1 MRCNMLDIINSYIWG
16 KGLIALLLLTGAV
29 YTVKTGFVQFRM
41 FPFIFRKFRSSKNKR
56 SQFGTFCMSLG
67 TAMGT
72 GNITGVASAIRLG
85 GAGAVFWMWIAA
97 FTGMALVYAENSL
110 SAKYSNDNICGPMA
124 YIRFGV
130 KSRYLSM
137 FFAVFCLLASFGMG
151 GMVQINEM
159 SNILRKCADI
169 PVPVLF
175 TVLFIIVFV
184 TICGGSDRI
193 TTASRVLLPLATIS
207 YTLLCVATII
217 RSDHS
222 ISSVFKDIFEE
233 ALGLKQILGGI
244 TGYGISNAVSV
255 GIRRG
260 IFSNEAGL
268 GSSPI
273 LHSSAFNYK
282 SAQTQGMC
290 SMLEV
295 FTDTFVCCT
304 LSALTVLCTGNNYSL
319 SDIFTSVTGTTTDL
333 ILAVLM
339 SIFAFCTVI
348 GWSYCGLRAFQYIF
362 GKRSMLFFLI
372 FSAAAASGAVFK
384 SEKIWTLSDIF
395 NGLMA
400 FVNVFAL
407 LYLIR
412 EVRKE

>member
-1 MRCNMLDIINSYIWG
+1 MLDKINSCIWG
-16 KGLIALLLLTGAV
+16 KGLIILLLFTGAL
-29 YTVKTGFVQFRM
+29 YTVKTNFVQFRM
-41 FPFIFRKFRSSKNKR
+41 FPFILKKLKTSANKHA
-56 SQFGTFCMSLG
+56 QFGTFCMSLG

-85 GAGAVFWMWIAA
+85 GAGAVFWMWVSA

-110 SAKYSNDNICGPMA
+110 SAKYSDDNICGPMA
-124 YIRFGV
+124 YIRFGAR
-130 KSRYLSM
+130 SRSLSV
-137 FFAVFCLLASFGMG
+137 FFAVCCLLASFGMG

-159 SNILRKCADI
+159 SNSLRKCVDI
-169 PVPVLF
+169 PVHLMFTGLF
-175 TVLFIIVFV
+175 VIIFI

-193 TTASRVLLPLATIS
+193 SVVAQFLLSLATIS
-207 YTLLCVATII
+207 YTLLCIASII
-217 RSDHS
+217 RSDQS
-222 ISSVFKDIFEE
+222 ISLVFKDIFAD
-233 ALGLKQILGGI
+233 ALGLKPIFGGI
-244 TGYGISNAVSV
+244 AGYSISNAVSV

-273 LHSSAFNYK
+273 LHSSAFNYR

-304 LSALTVLCTGNNYSL
+304 LTALTLLCAGKNYSL
-319 SDIFTSVTGTTTDL
+319 SDTFTPVIGRATDL

-348 GWSYCGLRAFQYIF
+348 GWSYCGLKAFQYIF
-362 GKRSMLFFLI
+362 RKGSMSFFLL

-407 LYLIR
+407 LYLVR